1 MPVPEELE
9 RELTRELHEEFEKHL
24 EEVRG
29 CPMTPGSL
37 EKIMTRGAQRMAR
50 LTQQALAKAASQEA
64 DFPPSALS
72 AMRPGTSVPAEDA
85 TEACGDGVGRDPV

>member
-9 RELTRELHEEFEKHL
+9 KELMKELLEEFEKHL
-24 EEVRG
+24 EAARN

-50 LTQQALAKAASQEA
+50 LTQETLARAASEEA
-64 DFPPSALS
+64 DFPPSGLS
-72 AMRPGTSVPAEDA
+72 PLRGGETVQSED
-85 TEACGDGVGRDPV
+85 EAADSDDGVGGDSL